1 MKLNKKLIFKITIIL
16 LLAWCLVI
24 FLFSANKGSESSK
37 QSGFILSFIM
47 EHNLEWMVPEI
58 VPGASLELNVR
69 KLAHMTEYAI
79 LEILNYLFLY
89 QVTRRR
95 LIRINVNFN
104 QFVH

>member
-1 MKLNKKLIFKITIIL
+1 MI
-16 LLAWCLVI
+16 AYDGW
-24 FLFSANKGSESSK
+24 FS
-37 QSGFILSFIM
+37 
-47 EHNLEWMVPEI
+47 EI